1 MKRLTSNF
9 SMKLGAVAG
18 VALLMAACTDG
29 EQQRQTT
36 QTTQNT
42 WNDVQNRT
50 EQLYNDTRTELRQA
64 RDRGRIC
71 LSEYENLRNEWR
83 DHTGNM
89 DTNRADES
97 WRVQMREWREEL
109 DDMFDDMGDHIDR
122 NC

>member
-1 MKRLTSNF
+1 MKRLTNNLGI
-9 SMKLGAVAG
+9 KLGAVAG

-36 QTTQNT
+36 QTT
-42 WNDVQNRT
+42 WNDTQNRT
-50 EQLYNDTRTELRQA
+50 AQLYNDTRAELRQA

-71 LSEYENLRNEWR
+71 LSAYENLRNEWQ

-109 DDMFDDMGDHIDR
+109 DDMFNDMGDHIDR

>member
-1 MKRLTSNF
+1 MKRKTSNL
-9 SMKLGAVAG
+9 SIKLGAVAG

-29 EQQRQTT
+29 EQGQTT
-36 QTTQNT
+36 RTTQDT

-50 EQLYNDTRTELRQA
+50 EQLYNDTRAELREA
-64 RDRGRIC
+64 RDQGRIC
-71 LSEYENLRNEWR
+71 LSEYEDLRNEWR

-89 DTNRADES
+89 DTNTADES

>member
-1 MKRLTSNF
+1 MKRLTSNLGI
-9 SMKLGAVAG
+9 KLGAVAG

-29 EQQRQTT
+29 EQQGQTT
-36 QTTQNT
+36 RTTQNT
-42 WNDVQNRT
+42 WNDTQNRT

-64 RDRGRIC
+64 RDQGRIC
-71 LSEYENLRNEWR
+71 LSAYDDLRREWQ